1 VIAVKCPTLAAARSH
16 LMSAEKLYL
25 FFIACTETVR
35 TQFAM
40 LLRRSTYGLAFALR
54 RLAHST
60 YSKHLNPKGT
70 DNTKGNTMTTFRVMI
85 CDNFVDVEADSED
98 AAEAIVVQRVK
109 DLPHGDTDSPMHLI
123 TWEIDTPPK
132 TM

>member
-1 VIAVKCPTLAAARSH
+1 
-16 LMSAEKLYL
+16 
-25 FFIACTETVR
+25 
-35 TQFAM
+35 
-40 LLRRSTYGLAFALR
+40 
-54 RLAHST
+54 
-60 YSKHLNPKGT
+60 
-70 DNTKGNTMTTFRVMI
+70 MTTFRVMI

-109 DLPHGDTDSPMHLI
+109 DLPHGDTDSPIQLI